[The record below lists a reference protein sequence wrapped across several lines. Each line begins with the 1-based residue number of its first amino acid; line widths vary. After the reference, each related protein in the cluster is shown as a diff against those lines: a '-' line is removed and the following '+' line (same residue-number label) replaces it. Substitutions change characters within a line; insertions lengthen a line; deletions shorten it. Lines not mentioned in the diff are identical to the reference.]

1 MTIVLT
7 HIRWILLSA
16 IRQLLSVG
24 ERLIDLFNVGG
35 SRNRGPFSFF
45 QSSKSKGMTILT
57 NTGSG
62 FEKIS

>member
-1 MTIVLT
+1 MDNKNIENY
-7 HIRWILLSA
+7 IRKQKVA
-16 IRQLLSVG
+16 
-24 ERLIDLFNVGG
+24 LIDLFNAGG
-35 SRNRGPFSFF
+35 SRNRGPFSFL